1 MSGILRRPS
10 PTKEK
15 VKVSS
20 IRGGLQSGKTPTII
34 NHNQNISPNI
44 PQTASYD
51 DSGMGWLSTPKF
63 NTARTLVQK
72 KHEILQ
78 TTSFNVNRVAELTPK
93 TKAVVTEKVI
103 SDKLKM
109 NSTCLPN
116 WQCSQLSWRYR
127 QFKLMAQPIR
137 LTAHSTQLAF

>member
-20 IRGGLQSGKTPTII
+20 IRGGLQSGKMPTII

-44 PQTASYD
+44 PQIASFD
-51 DSGMGWLSTPKF
+51 DSGMGWLTTPKI
-63 NTARTLVQK
+63 NTVRALAK
-72 KHEILQ
+72 KRHELLQ
-78 TTSFNVNRVAELTPK
+78 ATSLNVNRVDELTPK

-103 SDKLKM
+103 SEKF
-109 NSTCLPN
+109 NGN
-116 WQCSQLSWRYR
+116 E
-127 QFKLMAQPIR
+127 A
-137 LTAHSTQLAF
+137 